1 MADTGAARF
10 PEPCR
15 SARGG
20 TVLKRFAVVT
30 LGAVWLVC
38 AVAVQAAAQGG
49 IVRGHVADSAGVP
62 LAHVTI
68 SVEPIGLSATTNEK
82 GDYEIRGVPA
92 GTHTVR
98 ARLLG
103 YVAQTTRL
111 TVSETQPTQQNF
123 ALRVQPI
130 GLAPVDVVVGSRAR
144 HTAADELAVPVDVF
158 PADLI
163 KQQGT
168 TETSQILQQL
178 TPSVNFPHQSV
189 TDAGDIVRPF
199 TLRGLSPDQTL
210 VLVNG
215 WRQHQTALVNNF
227 TYGMGAGSSGVDL
240 NTIPQSA
247 IDRIEV
253 LRDGASAQ
261 YGSDAI
267 AGVVNFVM
275 KEGQF
280 TPFVNFDAGRYIPRY
295 YPADGTTVDANGGW
309 GIGLG
314 RGSLAL
320 FGEFLD
326 RQPTNRAYADRFE
339 DAGTGVPDSIDS
351 RGQVVIKR
359 NPVPQPSSHWGDG
372 LEKDILTMANF
383 RMPLN
388 AAGTSELYTFGGY
401 SFRRG
406 TGNGYRRCAV
416 DCASFITGRAWPEI
430 YPLGYLP
437 EFHPDVTDYSVTGGF
452 RGATHGWSVDLGASF
467 GHNDFK
473 YNLRNTS
480 NVSLGPCLDPAA
492 PCAPAAPGIANKTSF
507 YAGRLLREEFIT
519 QVNVTKSLN
528 VGLQAPANLALGAAF
543 RRERYQ
549 IDSGETASW
558 INGGHFSPDS
568 AGPDGIWGTADDD
581 SVTLGG
587 SQVFPGFAPS
597 DTSDNHRTNVGAYA
611 DLETQLTPEFLADVA
626 GRFEH
631 YSDFGSRMTG
641 KLALRYQPSKR
652 LTLRGAASTGFRAPG
667 ISQEYF
673 SKVVTNVI
681 AGQAVQVGIFPV
693 YTHAARVL
701 GAKPLRDE
709 TSVSLSGGV
718 AYSPT
723 SQVTLTADYFYIKIN
738 HRIMLSG
745 TFQQD
750 STLAILADSGVT
762 GPGGTT
768 IGGLQ
773 YFTNGLDT
781 RTQGVDV
788 TANLVMPQVGGGT
801 LNWTAAVNWTKNE
814 ITRVDSLPP
823 IFAGTGETG
832 LIDTVTWIGITQ
844 ERPDWRGTLTGQ
856 YSLSR
861 FHALARASY
870 YGKFSSAQPG
880 FCSLCREG
888 YGAKTLVDAEVG
900 YRFNQVDLSVGV
912 RNLFDVFP
920 DQPKSQVVVDSF
932 GDTSQQFNNNFGTYP
947 WAAASP
953 FGYNG
958 RYLYTRASIP
968 LTP

>member
-1 MADTGAARF
+1 MVKRIVLPAL
-10 PEPCR
+10 
-15 SARGG
+15 SA
-20 TVLKRFAVVT
+20 VLLLLAVGQ
-30 LGAVWLVC
+30 L
-38 AVAVQAAAQGG
+38 AAQGG
-49 IVRGHVADSAGVP
+49 TIRGRVADSAGAP
-62 LAHVTI
+62 LARVTV
-68 SVEPIGLSATTNEK
+68 SVEAIGASASTNDK
-82 GDYEIRGVPA
+82 GDYEIRGVSA

-103 YVAQTTRL
+103 YVAQVVRV
-111 TVSETQPTQQNF
+111 TVSEQAPTRQDF
-123 ALRVQPI
+123 ALPAQPI
-130 GLAPVDVVVGSRAR
+130 ALAPVDVVVGSRAR
-144 HTAADELAVPVDVF
+144 HTAAEELAVPVDVF
-158 PADLI
+158 SADDI
-163 KQQGT
+163 KRTGT
-168 TETSQILQQL
+168 TETSQILQAL

-267 AGVVNFVM
+267 AGVVNLVM
-275 KEGQF
+275 KEGRF
-280 TPFVNFDAGRYIPRY
+280 TPYVNVDAGRYIANN
-295 YPADGTTVDANGGW
+295 YPDDGTTVDVNGGW
-309 GIGLG
+309 GTGLG

-326 RQPTNRAYADRFE
+326 RQPTNRAYADPFE
-339 DAGTGVPDSIDS
+339 DGGTGVADSIN
-351 RGQVVIKR
+351 RQGQVVIKR
-359 NPVPQPSSHWGDG
+359 NPVAQPNHHWGDG
-372 LEKDILTMANF
+372 LERDVMTMANF
-383 RMPLN
+383 RMPLSE
-388 AAGTSELYTFGGY
+388 AGTSEIYTFGGY

-406 TGNGYRRCAV
+406 TGNGYRRCRA
-416 DCASFITGRAWPEI
+416 DCASFITGRSWPQI

-437 EFHPDVTDYSVTGGF
+437 EFQPDVTDYSVAGGF
-452 RGATHGWSVDLGASF
+452 RGTTHGWSVDLGASF

-473 YNLRNTS
+473 YNMRNTL

-492 PCAPAAPGIANKTSF
+492 PCAPGPDGILGTADDPRIPNKTSF
-507 YAGRLLREEFIT
+507 FAGQPEREELVTAI
-519 QVNVTKSLN
+519 NVTKALE
-528 VGLQAPANLALGAAF
+528 VGLPAPVNLAVGAAF

-549 IDSGETASW
+549 ITPGETASW
-558 INGGHFSPDS
+558 INGGHLSPDS
-568 AGPDGIWGTADDD
+568 AGPDGVFGGRATPDADDD
-581 SVTLGG
+581 VVTLAG
-587 SQVFPGFAPS
+587 SQLFPGFAPTDAS
-597 DTSDNHRTNVGAYA
+597 DHHRTNVGAYA
-611 DLETQLTPEFLADVA
+611 DLEAKLTPQFLADVA

-641 KLALRYQPSKR
+641 KLALRYQPTKQ
-652 LTLRGAASTGFRAPG
+652 LTVRGAASTGFRAPG

-681 AGQAVQVGIFPV
+681 AGKPVQVGIFPV
-693 YTHAARVL
+693 STHASQVL

-709 TSVSLSGGV
+709 TSVNLSGGF

-723 SQVTLTADYFYIKIN
+723 GDVTLTADYFYIKID
-738 HRIMLSG
+738 HRIMLSA
-745 TFQQD
+745 TFLQD
-750 STLAILADSGVT
+750 STVRILGDSGIT
-762 GPGGTT
+762 GVGAV
-768 IGGLQ
+768 Q

-788 TANLVMPQVGGGT
+788 TANWRVPEVAAGT
-801 LNWTAAVNWTKNE
+801 LDLTAAVNWTKNE
-814 ITRVDSLPP
+814 IPRVDALPP
-823 IFAGTGETG
+823 IFKGTGEAG
-832 LIDTVTWIGITQ
+832 LIDTVTWIGITE

-880 FCSLCREG
+880 FCNLCRER

-920 DQPKSQVVVDSF
+920 DKPKSQIVVDSF
-932 GDTSQQFNNNFGTYP
+932 GDTSQQFNNNFGTFP

-958 RYLYTRASIP
+958 RYVYTRASIP
-968 LTP
+968 LSQ

>member
-1 MADTGAARF
+1 VAKRISLLTCCAVLALIAATSRLAAQAGVIRGRVTDSTGAALGRV
-10 PEPCR
+10 
-15 SARGG
+15 S
-20 TVLKRFAVVT
+20 VT
-30 LGAVWLVC
+30 IEALGA
-38 AVAVQAAAQGG
+38 
-49 IVRGHVADSAGVP
+49 R
-62 LAHVTI
+62 
-68 SVEPIGLSATTNEK
+68 ATTDDQGN
-82 GDYEIRGVPA
+82 YEFRSVPA
-92 GTHTVR
+92 GSHSVR
-98 ARLLG
+98 VRLLG
-103 YVAQTTRL
+103 YVPLVVR
-111 TVSETQPTQQNF
+111 VSVTAGQPTRQDF
-123 ALRVQPI
+123 ALRTQPI
-130 GLAPVDVVVGSRAR
+130 ALSPIDVVVGSRAR
-144 HTAADELAVPVDVF
+144 HTASEELAVPVDVYG
-158 PADLI
+158 AEQLL
-163 KQQGT
+163 QQGT
-168 TETSQILQQL
+168 TETGQILQAL
-178 TPSVNFPHQSV
+178 SPSINFPRQSV

-267 AGVVNFVM
+267 AGVVNLVL

-280 TPFVNFDAGRYIPRY
+280 TPYANVEAGRYAPDN
-295 YPADGTTVDANGGW
+295 YPADGTTTDVNGGW
-309 GIGLG
+309 GLKLG

-326 RQPTNRAYADRFE
+326 REPTNRAYADAIE
-339 DAGTGVPDSIDS
+339 DAGTGVADSVNS
-351 RGQVVIKR
+351 LGQVVIKR
-359 NPVPQPSSHWGDG
+359 NPVAQPNHHWGDG
-372 LEKDILTMANF
+372 LEKDVMTMGNF

-388 AAGTSELYTFGGY
+388 EARTSELYTFGGY

-406 TGNGYRRCAV
+406 TGNGFRRCAV

-437 EFHPDVTDYSVTGGF
+437 EFHPDVTDYSVGGGF

-473 YNLRNTS
+473 YNLRNTL

-492 PCAPAAPGIANKTSF
+492 PCAPGPDGILGTADDPGIPNKTAF
-507 YAGRLLREEFIT
+507 YAGQLTREEFVTGI
-519 QVNVTKSLN
+519 NVAKALDL
-528 VGLQAPANLALGAAF
+528 GLRAPVNLALGASF

-549 IDSGETASW
+549 LLRGETGSW
-558 INGGHFSPDS
+558 INGGHLSPDS
-568 AGPDGIWGTADDD
+568 AGADGIWGTADDD
-581 SVTLGG
+581 SLTRGG
-587 SQVFPGFAPS
+587 SQVFPGIAPS
-597 DTSDNHRTNVGAYA
+597 DESNSHRTNVAAYA
-611 DLETQLTPEFLADVA
+611 DVETQLTPEFLADVA

-641 KLALRYQPSKR
+641 KLALRYQPSR
-652 LTLRGAASTGFRAPG
+652 QLTLRGAASTGFRAPG

-673 SKVVTNVI
+673 SKVVTNVL
-681 AGQAVQVGIFPV
+681 AGKAVQVGIFPV
-693 YTHAARVL
+693 STHAARVL

-709 TSVSLSGGV
+709 TSVNLSGGF

-723 SQVTLTADYFYIKIN
+723 SNVTLTADYFYIKID

-745 TFQQD
+745 TFSQD
-750 STLAILADSGVT
+750 STLLILADSGIT
-762 GPGGTT
+762 GPGGSS

-788 TANLVMPQVGGGT
+788 TANLRVPQVGGGT
-801 LNWTAAVNWTKNE
+801 LDWTAAVNWTKNE
-814 ITRVDSLPP
+814 ITRVDPLPP
-823 IFAGTGETG
+823 IFNGTGETG
-832 LIDTVTWIGITQ
+832 LIDTVTWIGITE

-856 YSLSR
+856 YSLNR
-861 FHALARASY
+861 FHALARGSY

-880 FCSLCREG
+880 FCNLCRER
-888 YGAKTLVDAEVG
+888 YGAKSLFDAELG
-900 YRFNQVDLSVGV
+900 YRFDQVDLSIGV
-912 RNLFDVFP
+912 RNLFDTYP
-920 DQPKSQVVVDSF
+920 DQPSSTVFDPDCVA
-932 GDTSQQFNNNFGTYP
+932 TSKDCNTNSGVFP

-958 RYLYTRASIP
+958 RYLYARASIV
-968 LTP
+968 LNR